1 MKELQEYVVQN
12 PQVGAAIITALCGI
26 VGIFINIFIN
36 IRFRNRDY
44 KNKNRIQKIENHESY
59 YLPLLDKVERLE
71 NSIIVIIEAAG
82 SDADKIFQ
90 GQMKAAYA
98 YNVKLFKE
106 ALYDL
111 RDFLNNE
118 TYKYQDDYK
127 LFKCYRVVKK
137 SVEEFYI
144 IIYDEMVSTKENS
157 LIEFR
162 NELAY
167 LSYMIQYSEAIIM
180 IDKLFPRIRE
190 CRRIRKKYHMKK
202 SQL

>member
-71 NSIIVIIEAAG
+71 NSIIVIIETAG
-82 SDADKIFQ
+82 PDADKIFR
-90 GQMKAAYA
+90 GQMKAEYV
-98 YNVKLFKE
+98 YNVKMFKDT
-106 ALYDL
+106 LSDL

-118 TYKYQDDYK
+118 THKYQDDYK
-127 LFKCYRVVKK
+127 LFKCYRAVKK
-137 SVEEFYI
+137 RVEEFYI
-144 IIYDEMVSTKENS
+144 IMNNETVSTKENS
-157 LIEFR
+157 LTEFR
-162 NELAY
+162 NELAH
-167 LSYMIQYSEAIIM
+167 LSYMILYSEATIM

-190 CRRIRKKYHMKK
+190 CYRIRKKYHIKK